1 MTLTYRPTQA
11 DLVHAARAWEGRRW
25 RVARYVVAAVLVA
38 CGSFVV
44 VGAGSWWG
52 GVFVLVGLLEAFNL
66 LPAAVIRAMIE
77 YRANP
82 KFRDEVQLTLT
93 PDGLHFRTSMID
105 STLMWTLYSDY
116 FETNR
121 AFMLVY
127 GKRMYTVIPKR
138 ALDGDAQ
145 LREIRELLS
154 SAIGA
159 QKESHITGTIDEA
172 GH

>member
-1 MTLTYRPTQA
+1 MTITYRPTQA
-11 DLVHAARAWEGRRW
+11 DLVHAARAWEGRHW
-25 RVARYVVAAVLVA
+25 RAVRYVVAAVLVA
-38 CGSFVV
+38 CGSFLI

-82 KFRDEVQLTLT
+82 KFHDEVQLTLT
-93 PDGLHFRTSMID
+93 PDGIHFRTSMID
-105 STLMWTLYSDY
+105 STLKWTLYSDY
-116 FETNR
+116 FETDR
-121 AFMLVY
+121 VFILIY
-127 GKRMYTVIPKR
+127 GERMYTVIPKR

-145 LREIRELLS
+145 VHEIRELLS

-159 QKESHITGTIDEA
+159 QMQSPITRTIDEA